1 MLAKPSLVCDCSP
14 CWLLTVIKMFGL
26 LCHVSVKNPENKSY
40 SLRWKVL
47 WNSSSGWLV
56 CIYSFWCW
64 TIKKHPLHLR
74 GAITIRLC
82 RITTGLGWGLHWQK
96 RHFEYWSRIRSN
108 MMFRKIY
115 WSKMREKLFVKL
127 LIIFLIP
134 SYLFVNVLCPAASM
148 LGKVTTNRLVLV
160 APRSLLPLGPF
171 SSALAPG
178 SVLLLSS
185 VFQSNQLDLLSSISV
200 KIIVISIHEI
210 IKFKAC

>member
-1 MLAKPSLVCDCSP
+1 MCQKAIWIQSQTWNRAFAAMIFPIYLTPRNFMLAKPSLVCDCSP

-56 CIYSFWCW
+56 CIYSFWRW
-64 TIKKHPLHLR
+64 TTKKHPLHLR

-82 RITTGLGWGLHWQK
+82 RITTGLGWGLLWQK

-134 SYLFVNVLCPAASM
+134 PTCLSM
-148 LGKVTTNRLVLV
+148 FCVPQHQCWER
-160 APRSLLPLGPF
+160 
-171 SSALAPG
+171 
-178 SVLLLSS
+178 
-185 VFQSNQLDLLSSISV
+185 
-200 KIIVISIHEI
+200 
-210 IKFKAC
+210 